1 MINNT
6 DYQLYKKIKYNS
18 ISKKYKKTSPVI
30 KKHFNHSI
38 LLVENQMKFQLAN
51 LSKSNK
57 VIKPTL
63 FFQ

>member
-6 DYQLYKKIKYNS
+6 DYQLYKKIKCNS

-30 KKHFNHSI
+30 KNHFNHYI
-38 LLVENQMKFQLAN
+38 LLVQNQMKFRLTN